1 MSAAT
6 TPVVLCRLKRRGDFL
21 RVAAERRKWVTPG
34 LILQAASTPSSVQA
48 RESLLLSDHP
58 VPESDSS
65 GLPDGTTQALARV
78 GFTVSKKVG
87 NSVARNRARRRLR
100 AAVDELMPLLAIDGT
115 DYVLIGRPATIDRPW
130 DALLKDLRTALTR
143 IRTVEPGSDPLPPRR
158 KGGKAGA
165 GKPRPHFGRGK
176 GPIPASTTLA
186 PTTPDPAA
194 ADGDGS
200 DDGA

>member
-34 LILQAASTPSSVQA
+34 LILQAASTPSSVPA
-48 RESLLLSDHP
+48 GLSLPPSDP
-58 VPESDSS
+58 PIPESDGS
-65 GLPDGTTQALARV
+65 GLPDGTIQASARV

-100 AAVDELMPLLAIDGT
+100 AAVDVLMPHLALDGT

-158 KGGKAGA
+158 KGGKAGSA
-165 GKPRPHFGRGK
+165 KPRPHFGRGK
-176 GPIPASTTLA
+176 GADTSAAAA
-186 PTTPDPAA
+186 PPAA
-194 ADGDGS
+194 PATRGNSS
-200 DDGA
+200 DDDS